1 MPQSANYE
9 QAWCGTTT
17 TNAGNTHIKIE
28 PPSSETA
35 FDAIDMKTN
44 NNNTM
49 ILSTAGSQRNSDSNP
64 TSPHSVGSDES
75 VVNHPNLY
83 YNDTLHSL
91 INGTRGC
98 QPRGFNPLTPP
109 GYPLPNCLRTQEP
122 IINVQ
127 DSMLPS
133 TPSRR
138 FAKTETTFTSA
149 SLTPIH
155 TPPMDQ
161 TPPKSPK
168 FRSDVSEKDCTDLE
182 NGSISGDDTK
192 SLYSDYNQEI
202 SLPKVNS
209 HGKVKTHKCKHCTF
223 VSVTKKEF
231 WEHTRQHIKPEKQI
245 LCTKCPFVTE
255 FKHHYEYH
263 LRNHEGQKPFK
274 CPECTYSCVNK
285 SMLNSHL
292 KSHSDVYQYRCEN
305 CNYATKYVHS
315 LKLHLRKYEHQPAVP
330 LDPEGQPDATPVIDV
345 YGTRRGPKKRNS
357 KSSGKRESKK
367 AKTLKVKE
375 NNSPQKLQLP
385 QMHTN
390 QTQSTQQQQQSQ
402 VLQQQPLP
410 PPPPSAPQTLQNM
423 LPPFLPN
430 HFANMLPYFNLQMLA
445 AQQQVL
451 AAAQMSPNQF
461 RNGGRNFE
469 NIECDEDDD
478 MNMINGTMDR
488 LNDMNHE
495 LDINHP
501 ESPTSSVPNSNPSLN
516 NSHLSKINDDDHRS
530 SPSDCH
536 ASKTI
541 NCLTPVRCG
550 DLEKSPDIG
559 TTASSSNNNTPKMFD
574 CKFCGIS
581 FQDAVLHTIHMGYH
595 GYNDVFTC
603 NMCGERCSDRISFF
617 LHIAKNQHS

>member
-1 MPQSANYE
+1 MHSWDIMPQSANYE
-9 QAWCGTTT
+9 QTWCGSATAIG
-17 TNAGNTHIKIE
+17 NAHIKSE
-28 PPSSETA
+28 PQANETP
-35 FDAIDMKTN
+35 FDSIDIKTN

-49 ILSTAGSQRNSDSNP
+49 MLGTAGTQRNSESNP

-75 VVNHPNLY
+75 AVNHPNLY
-83 YNDTLHSL
+83 YNDALHSL
-91 INGTRGC
+91 ATIHINGTGSHR
-98 QPRGFNPLTPP
+98 PLGFNPLTPP
-109 GYPLPNCLRTQEP
+109 GYPNACLRTVTDVNMQE
-122 IINVQ
+122 
-127 DSMLPS
+127 SMIPT

-138 FAKTETTFTSA
+138 FTKTEAPFNST

-168 FRSDVSEKDCTDLE
+168 FRSDLSEKDGTDLE

-209 HGKVKTHKCKHCTF
+209 HGKVKTHKCKHCSY
-223 VSVTKKEF
+223 VGVTKKDF
-231 WEHTRQHIKPEKQI
+231 WEHTRQHIKPERQI

-274 CPECTYSCVNK
+274 CPDCAYSCVNK

-292 KSHSDVYQYRCEN
+292 KSHSNVYQYRCEN

-315 LKLHLRKYEHQPAVP
+315 LKLHLRKYDHHPAVP
-330 LDPEGQPDATPVIDV
+330 LDSEGLPDTAPIIDV
-345 YGTRRGPKKRNS
+345 YGTRRGPKKRA
-357 KSSGKRESKK
+357 GKLKK
-367 AKTLKVKE
+367 QKTLKAKP
-375 NNSPQKLQLP
+375 NSPKIMP
-385 QMHTN
+385 QP
-390 QTQSTQQQQQSQ
+390 QTQTQIETKPSPS
-402 VLQQQPLP
+402 LPSLSLPQPLP
-410 PPPPSAPQTLQNM
+410 NMFLQSH
-423 LPPFLPN
+423 L
-430 HFANMLPYFNLQMLA
+430 AGMLPYFNLQMLA

-451 AAAQMSPNQF
+451 AQLSPNQL
-461 RNGGRNFE
+461 RNGGRNIE
-469 NIECDEDDD
+469 NMNCDDDDD
-478 MNMINGTMDR
+478 MHISNGTMGR
-488 LNDMNHE
+488 YNDE
-495 LDINHP
+495 IDLSLP

-516 NSHLSKINDDDHRS
+516 NSHLSKIGDDAHNIFHS
-530 SPSDCH
+530 SATDSPAKASSNSTPARCSSD
-536 ASKTI
+536 
-541 NCLTPVRCG
+541 V
-550 DLEKSPDIG
+550 DKSPDNG
-559 TTASSSNNNTPKMFD
+559 TTSSSSSTPKMYD

-603 NMCGERCSDRISFF
+603 NMCGEKCSDRITFF